1 MRFITVLNRS
11 NRDEHRTGNICLLVR
26 ALWTTA
32 WDLCLD
38 RLHRITPPI
47 STDKS
52 TPFEPDRYV
61 CISIDHTNANKR
73 MMSCALPEDGCQFSM
88 LWRPPRYARSSP
100 SFRALTIL
108 TNRISRPKASAAAAH
123 LQQLHISQQHTSCKP
138 DLVLPLPVPP
148 LSLPLAPF
156 FPLPPLLASRT
167 PPPFAS
173 SPFGHTHKRAHPRLP
188 TLGKGAYLAAI
199 HQGLQGHFGGEACTG
214 SSWSCLY
221 RTRAGLLV
229 LSYQYT

>member
-1 MRFITVLNRS
+1 MLFITVLNRS

-32 WDLCLD
+32 WDRCLD

-61 CISIDHTNANKR
+61 CISIDHTDANKR

-108 TNRISRPKASAAAAH
+108 TNRISRPKASAAAARLVAITDCTPSMGSYQR
-123 LQQLHISQQHTSCKP
+123 LQRLWH
-138 DLVLPLPVPP
+138 
-148 LSLPLAPF
+148 
-156 FPLPPLLASRT
+156 ASDAWGM
-167 PPPFAS
+167 PS
-173 SPFGHTHKRAHPRLP
+173 SPTHSTP
-188 TLGKGAYLAAI
+188 AA
-199 HQGLQGHFGGEACTG
+199 
-214 SSWSCLY
+214 
-221 RTRAGLLV
+221 
-229 LSYQYT
+229 